1 MYEFTVEKTVD
12 APVDAMWA
20 LVSNFANIDWFDGAA
35 RVEKT
40 GEGIGQRRRIYM
52 PGSDDPVEEELLA
65 LDNAER
71 RMEYAVHEGGVN
83 IMRDYR
89 VVASLADAGEGQS
102 LARWQASFS
111 GVSVEGVEPEMMIG
125 VMSDT
130 YDKMLDMMAAACTDK
145 GANPS

>member
-12 APVDAMWA
+12 APVEAMWA
-20 LVSNFANIDWFDGAA
+20 LVSDFANLDWFDGAD
-35 RVEKT
+35 RVEKS

-65 LDNAER
+65 LDEGAR
-71 RMEYAVHEGGVN
+71 RLEYAVHEGGVN

-89 VVASLADAGEGQS
+89 VVASLADAGAGRCH
-102 LARWQASFS
+102 AIWQASFS
-111 GVSVEGVEPEMMIG
+111 GVSMDGVEPEMMVG

-130 YDKMLDMMAAACTDK
+130 YDKMLDVMAAACVSRDD
-145 GANPS
+145 